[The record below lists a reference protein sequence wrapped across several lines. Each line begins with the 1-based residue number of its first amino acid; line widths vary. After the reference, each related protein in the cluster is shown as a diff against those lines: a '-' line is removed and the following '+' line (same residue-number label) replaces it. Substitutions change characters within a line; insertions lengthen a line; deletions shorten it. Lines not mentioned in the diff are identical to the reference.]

1 MVSFGNV
8 TFVRGDLNDRLGQG
22 EGKAEQSGAWISV
35 QVSNGKE
42 RGKC

>member
-22 EGKAEQSGAWISV
+22 EGKARTVWSMDF
-35 QVSNGKE
+35 
-42 RGKC
+42 